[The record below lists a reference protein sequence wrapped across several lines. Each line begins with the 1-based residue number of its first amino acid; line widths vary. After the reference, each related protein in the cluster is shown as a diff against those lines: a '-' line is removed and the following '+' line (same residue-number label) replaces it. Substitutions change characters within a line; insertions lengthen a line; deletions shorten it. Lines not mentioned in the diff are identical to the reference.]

1 MNPLSK
7 TVVYDLEASEFP
19 WEIAPG
25 KSIQAW
31 GFNNQLPG
39 PVLRAN
45 AGDTMLIRL
54 TNHLNAVSYTHLWWL
69 VTGKRKK
76 AYIGNFQNWKRYR
89 VR

>member
-54 TNHLNAVSYTHLWWL
+54 TNHLLKILPGEVDVLQLQRASSDSSSSIDQLRCPV
-69 VTGKRKK
+69 
-76 AYIGNFQNWKRYR
+76 
-89 VR
+89 